1 MKNTN
6 PSNNKT
12 NNVYEI
18 VNNRIIEYLE
28 KGVVPWQQPWAKAG
42 HPKNLISGRNY
53 RGINVWL
60 LNSLGYSQNNFLSF
74 KQVKELGGSVKK
86 DEHGNI
92 IVFWKWIE
100 KENKETKE
108 KEKTPLLRYYRV
120 FNVEQCID
128 IPKEKLPPVVELK
141 NNPIQTCE
149 EIIHQ
154 MPKHP
159 DIRHN
164 ENRAYYHKVDDYI
177 NVPKIESFKDS
188 QSYYGTLFHEV
199 VHSTGHKERLDRRE
213 VTQSNAFGSKDYS
226 VEELTAEMGASYL
239 KSYAGIPIEKLENN
253 AAYIQHWLEKLKKD
267 QKCIVYASAQAQK
280 ATDFILNIKNEE
292 KEIEVKE
299 PVKSTE
305 REKELQEMRAKETGI
320 SIER

>member
-1 MKNTN
+1 MKHTHS
-6 PSNNKT
+6 SNNKT
-12 NNVYEI
+12 SNVYEI
-18 VNNRIIEYLE
+18 VNNRIIELLE
-28 KGVVPWQQPWAKAG
+28 KGVVVWQKPWTEAG
-42 HPKNLISGRNY
+42 LPKNLISGRNY

-60 LNSLGYSQNNFLSF
+60 LNSLGYSKNNFLSF

-86 DEHGNI
+86 DEKGNI

-100 KENKETKE
+100 KVNKETKE
-108 KEKTPLLRYYRV
+108 IEKTPLLRYYRV

-128 IPKEKLPPVVELK
+128 IPIEKLPPKVERK
-141 NNPIQTCE
+141 NDPIQTCE
-149 EIIHQ
+149 EIIHH

-177 NVPKIESFKDS
+177 NIPKIENFKDS
-188 QSYYGTLFHEV
+188 QSYYGTLFHEL

-253 AAYIQHWLEKLKKD
+253 AAYIQHWLERLKKD
-267 QKCIVYASAQAQK
+267 HKCIVYASAQAQK
-280 ATDFILNIKNEE
+280 ATDFILNIRNEE
-292 KEIEVKE
+292 KEIEE
-299 PVKSTE
+299 PEKSVN

>member
-1 MKNTN
+1 MKNTHL
-6 PSNNKT
+6 SNSKT

-28 KGVVPWQQPWAKAG
+28 KGVVPWQQPWVEAG
-42 HPKNLISGRNY
+42 LPKNLISGRNY

-86 DEHGNI
+86 DEKGNI

-100 KENKETKE
+100 KENKETGE
-108 KEKTPLLRYYRV
+108 NEKTPLPRYYRV
-120 FNVEQCID
+120 FNIEQCTD
-128 IPKEKLPPVVELK
+128 IPKEKLPPTIERK
-141 NNPIQTCE
+141 NDPIQTCE
-149 EIIHQ
+149 EIIQH

-164 ENRAYYHKVDDYI
+164 ENRAYYHKLDDYI
-177 NVPKIESFKDS
+177 NIPKMESFKDS
-188 QSYYGTLFHEV
+188 QSYYGTLFHEL

-213 VTQSNAFGSKDYS
+213 LNQNKVFGSKDYS

-253 AAYIQHWLEKLKKD
+253 AAYIQHWLERLKKD

-292 KEIEVKE
+292 KELEVQE
-299 PVKSTE
+299 PVKSVE
-305 REKELQEMRAKETGI
+305 REKELVEMRGRRSEINVA
-320 SIER
+320 R